1 MSPHLSPHLGLVS
14 HREPTAHL
22 IPHSLDHT
30 PRGYPPLY
38 RLGVPDR
45 LVIRVWTSE
54 LVYSGWKRSLKS
66 LNS

>member
-45 LVIRVWTSE
+45 LVILVWTNE
-54 LVYSGWKRSLKS
+54 LALYKFTL
-66 LNS
+66 